1 MAGVLHRRRQRR
13 GDVSPDV
20 GERLQLAHRGRG
32 GHRRVGGQAPPYGP
46 PGESVSES
54 TTVGGGAQTGHTCP
68 SLPRHLFTEITL
80 RGSS

>member
-54 TTVGGGAQTGHTCP
+54 TTVGGGGLRPDILVHP
-68 SLPRHLFTEITL
+68 SLGTF
-80 RGSS
+80 SQK